1 MHIDQQILRWADTRA
16 DRPALADAAG
26 SLTYGEL
33 ARDIA
38 GRATSLRRLGARPGD
53 RVVLVGDNAASYVAT
68 HLAILHAGCVSVPL
82 AGATPPDRIGYV
94 ANDAEAKLI
103 VSARPIAGLA
113 STPLASLQSAERL
126 TGKGPLPADDAI
138 CCLMYTTG
146 STGRPKG
153 VVLTH
158 RGLGAAI
165 NNIVTY
171 LGYDGDQREAVV
183 LPLSHSFGIGHVYCT
198 LSTGG
203 FVWVGNGL
211 SRLKQ
216 VLDAMAQ
223 FDITA
228 MPTTPSMLRLLLGL
242 YRSAFLPA
250 AARLRQ
256 MVVNSEPL
264 PPPMARDLLAALPEL
279 DLVVYYGLTE
289 ASRSTFMR
297 LRAEPPEHH
306 HMVGQPA
313 PNVAV
318 SIVAPDGSPVG
329 RGQEGE
335 VRITGAHLAAG
346 YWRQP
351 DEEARVFRDGGV
363 MTGDLGV
370 LDDAGYLAITGR
382 LKDQINVGGVKV
394 SPSEVEMALRDHPSI
409 ADVAA
414 IGIADPLGQTGET
427 VAVAIVSRSA
437 DLSERDIQTRCAE
450 QLEPPMRPRV
460 IRFVDAI
467 PRAETGKLLRDE
479 LRTLIQA
486 GDGKST

>member
-1 MHIDQQILRWADTRA
+1 MHIDQLILRWAETRA

-26 SLTYGEL
+26 CVTYGEL
-33 ARDIA
+33 ARDVA
-38 GRATSLRRLGARPGD
+38 GRAASLRRLGIRPGD
-53 RVVLVGDNAASYVAT
+53 RVVLAGDNSLGFVAT
-68 HLAILHAGCVSVPL
+68 HLAILHAGGVSVPL
-82 AGATPPDRIGYV
+82 AGTTPPDRVGYV
-94 ANDAEAKLI
+94 ANDAEAKL
-103 VSARPIAGLA
+103 VVAAKPVVGMESTSLASLA
-113 STPLASLQSAERL
+113 STEWLAESSV
-126 TGKGPLPADDAI
+126 PADDAI

-165 NNIVTY
+165 GNIIAY
-171 LGYDGDQREAVV
+171 LGYDGEQREAVV

-198 LSTGG
+198 LGTGG

-211 SRLKQ
+211 ARLKQ
-216 VLDAMAQ
+216 VLEAMAE

-242 YRSAFLPA
+242 YRSAFLPS
-250 AARLRQ
+250 ARRLKQ

-264 PPPMARDLLAALPEL
+264 PPPMAQDLLAALPDL

-297 LRAEPPEHH
+297 LREEPPERH
-306 HMVGQPA
+306 HMVGPPA
-313 PNVAV
+313 PNVTL
-318 SIVAPDGSPVG
+318 SIVAADGASVG
-329 RGQEGE
+329 LGQEGE
-335 VRITGAHLAAG
+335 VRITGSHLAAG

-351 DEEARVFRDGGV
+351 DEQARVFRDGGV

-370 LDDAGYLAITGR
+370 LDGEGYLAITGR

-394 SPSEVEMALRDHPSI
+394 SPSEVELALRDHPSI

-414 IGIADPLGQTGET
+414 IGIPDPLGQTGEA
-427 VAVAIVSRSA
+427 VAVAIVGKSSE
-437 DLSERDIQTRCAE
+437 LSERDIQARCAE
-450 QLEPPMRPRV
+450 RLEPPMRPRL
-460 IRFVDAI
+460 IRFVSAI
-467 PRAETGKLLRDE
+467 PRSETGKVLRDD
-479 LRTLIQA
+479 LRALIQA
-486 GDGKST
+486 GDGKSP